1 MGWDDHEAGD
11 VLVVQAGL
19 ISDQLSRA
27 ALEVNVALSDTDGPA
42 RARLE
47 RAVIGLDHAIRDIRL
62 LAASQLRLGA
72 GGAGRRQG

>member
-11 VLVVQAGL
+11 VLVVQAAL
-19 ISDQLSRA
+19 IGEQLSRA
-27 ALEVNVALSDTDGPA
+27 ALDVNVALSDTEGPA

-47 RAVIGLDHAIRDIRL
+47 QAVIGLDHAIRDIRL
-62 LAASQLRLGA
+62 LAAGQLRLGA

>member
-19 ISDQLSRA
+19 ISERLARA
-27 ALEVNVALSDTDGPA
+27 ALDMNVALSDTDGHA

-47 RAVIGLDHAIRDIRL
+47 QAITGLDQAIRDIRL
-62 LAASQLRLGA
+62 LAAGQLRLGA
-72 GGAGRRQG
+72 GGAGRRPG

>member
-19 ISDQLSRA
+19 ISERLSRV
-27 ALEVNVALSDTDGPA
+27 ALDVNVALSDTDGLV

-47 RAVIGLDHAIRDIRL
+47 QAITRLDQAIRDIRL
-62 LAASQLRLGA
+62 LAAGQQRLGA
-72 GGAGRRQG
+72 GGAGRRRG

>member
-19 ISDQLSRA
+19 ISEQLARA

-47 RAVIGLDHAIRDIRL
+47 RAVIDLDQALRDIRL

>member
-1 MGWDDHEAGD
+1 MGWDDHEPGD

-19 ISDQLSRA
+19 ISERLSRA
-27 ALEVNVALSDTDGPA
+27 ALDMNVALSDTDGPA

-47 RAVIGLDHAIRDIRL
+47 RAITGLDHAIRDIRL
-62 LAASQLRLGA
+62 LAAGQLRLGA

>member
-19 ISDQLSRA
+19 ISERLSRA
-27 ALEVNVALSDTDGPA
+27 ALDMNVALSDTDGPA
-42 RARLE
+42 RVRLE
-47 RAVIGLDHAIRDIRL
+47 QAITGLDKAIRDIRL
-62 LAASQLRLGA
+62 LAAGQLRLGA

>member
-11 VLVVQAGL
+11 VLVVQAAL
-19 ISDQLSRA
+19 IGDQLSRA
-27 ALEVNVALSDTDGPA
+27 ALDVTVALSDVDGPA

-47 RAVIGLDHAIRDIRL
+47 RAVTGLDHAIRDIRL
-62 LAASQLRLGA
+62 LAAGQLRLGA